1 MITTAH
7 SKSSSSS
14 GFNPI
19 LRKFYEMIYKIIVSK
34 TLCGIFFIFF
44 RSSFINNFMVKNNFL
59 EPKNHQNLNISRP
72 IYFKKISAHR
82 FVGLICTNKL
92 EAVFFFFFRKRGAF
106 FATAKPLICA
116 SFFSA
121 KNKILKTCFK
131 NLFWKTVKKW
141 WFYCFK

>member
-1 MITTAH
+1 MESHYWRFSLKKVITTAH

-19 LRKFYEMIYKIIVSK
+19 LRIYKIIVSK

-92 EAVFFFFFRKRGAF
+92 EAVFFLKMWSFFRNCKTTNLCFIF
-106 FATAKPLICA
+106 FH
-116 SFFSA
+116 
-121 KNKILKTCFK
+121 
-131 NLFWKTVKKW
+131 KKW
-141 WFYCFK
+141 FYTVLYFKGDYLILI

>member
-1 MITTAH
+1 MESHYWRFLLQKVITTAH
-7 SKSSSSS
+7 SKSSNSS

-72 IYFKKISAHR
+72 IYFKKNFRTPFCRSYLYKYA
-82 FVGLICTNKL
+82 GSS
-92 EAVFFFFFRKRGAF
+92 FFFRKRGAF

-116 SFFSA
+116 SFFFA
-121 KNKILKTCFK
+121 KNNFIQCFISR
-131 NLFWKTVKKW
+131 VII
-141 WFYCFK
+141 